1 MMWFRRF
8 AFLFACV
15 LAFSFAAWA
24 LPKYLTPSDG
34 GPAQRAR
41 DRRWVDT
48 SPYFLDRQACRWIG
62 LCGLHHLRS
71 DPAKRWPYD
80 DENDHDEDWDGG
92 ELRKRVA
99 PTWEKTDEKRFIDKK
114 RNPKER
120 RRILKEIPD
129 YVMKHAPL
137 VHLYS
142 GEDFWPSDI
151 KDHVEHMTVYHDDK
165 PLNSSEQDV
174 WDLHNLHHL
183 NKYGSYRV
191 ILRSNDD
198 VESRPYWLHS
208 HDNIPKPFVGGDDD
222 RVPPVKGKGRGPE
235 GGEPSTW
242 FDVDKDHPLH
252 RISDPRLHPKAQR
265 LYSRGHKPDKEG
277 YTRAP
282 AVLIVVD
289 KGSGIVDAFWMFFY
303 SYNLGQTVLGIRFGN
318 HVGDW
323 EHCMIRFEY
332 GVPRGMFLSE
342 HEGGQAYAWDAME
355 KRGPNGTRPVIFS
368 AVGSHANYA
377 LPGDHPYVL
386 PFGLLKDVTDRGPLW
401 DPALNNYAYH
411 YDYLLD
417 REQASKVRNDTLDEE
432 PASLTPAAK
441 NPDAPTSWFHFRGRW
456 GDEVYS
462 LADPRQWR
470 FFGQY
475 HYVTGPDG
483 PWFKQLSRRNMC
495 QTYTCRILYGIDP
508 EGTWYS

>member
-1 MMWFRRF
+1 MFWIRRLLY
-8 AFLFACV
+8 LFTCV
-15 LAFSFAAWA
+15 LTFSFIAWA
-24 LPKYLTPSDG
+24 LPKYLNPSEIDAG
-34 GPAQRAR
+34 QRAR
-41 DRRWVDT
+41 DSRWVNS
-48 SPYFLDRQACRWIG
+48 SPYFLDRQACRWLG

-71 DPAKRWPYD
+71 DPAKRGAYED
-80 DENDHDEDWDGG
+80 GDEHELWNGG
-92 ELRKRVA
+92 ELRKRA
-99 PTWEKTDEKRFIDKK
+99 SPSWEKENAGPPVDMK

-120 RRILKEIPD
+120 RKILKEVPD
-129 YVMKHAPL
+129 YVFKHAPL

-151 KDHVEHMTVYHDDK
+151 KDHVEHMTVYHNGE
-165 PLNSSEQDV
+165 PLNETEQDL

-183 NKYGSYRV
+183 NKYGHI

-198 VESRPYWLHS
+198 VESRPTWLHS
-208 HDNIPKPFVGGDDD
+208 HDNIPKPFTSGDDD
-222 RVPPVKGKGRGPE
+222 RVPPIRQGEGRGPK

-252 RISDPRLHPKAQR
+252 RISDPRLHPKPQR
-265 LYSRGHKPDKEG
+265 LFGRGHKPDKDG

-282 AVLIVVD
+282 AILILVD

-323 EHCMIRFEY
+323 EHCMIRFEH
-332 GVPRGMFLSE
+332 GVPRGMYLSE
-342 HEGGQAYAWDAME
+342 HEGGQAYAWEAFE
-355 KRGPNGTRPVIFS
+355 KRGPNATRPVIFS
-368 AVGSHANYA
+368 AVGSHAMYA
-377 LPGDHPYVL
+377 LPGEHPYVL
-386 PFGLLKDVTDRGPLW
+386 PFNLLRDVTDRGPLW

-417 REQASKVRNDTLDEE
+417 DEQRRRVNNDTLGEE
-432 PASLTPAAK
+432 PASFTPAAK
-441 NPDAPTSWFHFRGRW
+441 NPDAPTSWLHFRGRW

-483 PWFKQLSRRNMC
+483 PWYKQLSRSKLC
-495 QTYTCRILYGIDP
+495 QATVCRFLYGIDP
-508 EGTWYS
+508 DGTWY